1 MRGVLSVFFIFFI
14 TKSCFASKPVKVQP
28 AFQTGKEKKSCILQQ
43 LFEKLHGDHDSVFIG
58 DSFEHPSLTQPLLK
72 KQTVACTQLFWEN
85 SYKLIQDPLIKT
97 YVSTGELKHSFIYH
111 FLYPKHVFW

>member
-43 LFEKLHGDHDSVFIG
+43 LFEKLHKENETTFTGN
-58 DSFEHPSLTQPLLK
+58 SFEHPSLIQPLLK
-72 KQTVACTQLFWEN
+72 KQNIACIQLFWETN
-85 SYKLIQDPLIKT
+85 YKLNQDPLIKT
-97 YVSTGELKHSFIYH
+97 YISTTELKHSFIYH